1 MVQAVLC
8 VVLTRQSYYRTISYY
23 IHSTPDYD
31 YVLWIQLHTMSRL
44 RDGQIFTFP
53 PSLCI
58 FSLRLL
64 ITSPELGNWH
74 LLGRDDSPV
83 GELWTKYNESY
94 LYLMEINIR
103 PKLSNVL
110 SRIYSVYY
118 FVSFNI
124 YIISFDSI
132 LSELSFT
139 TIDLLVQCQLSVCY
153 SRSINIIAKASTE
166 EGI

>member
-1 MVQAVLC
+1 MVQTVLC

-94 LYLMEINIR
+94 LNEMEINMRAERLHSFSDQSYLTCSAGYTLYTTLFLLIFISS
-103 PKLSNVL
+103 PLTQ
-110 SRIYSVYY
+110 Y
-118 FVSFNI
+118 FRSF
-124 YIISFDSI
+124 
-132 LSELSFT
+132 
-139 TIDLLVQCQLSVCY
+139 LLLRLTC
-153 SRSINIIAKASTE
+153 
-166 EGI
+166 